1 MGTVHDSQLLPGRSA
16 RYRIRREQCRGDRRI
31 TRVGGIEAMTADQGG
46 TRGADRRRRR
56 ANRTRPSL
64 YVTLPVADRAARRAR
79 QVTRDALINWRL
91 THLEETAVLLVSEL
105 VTNAV
110 RHAQDTYAIALRL
123 EIAGTLLR
131 IEVQDADPRW
141 PQRRSPARLDESGFG
156 FVLMDALAGEWGVR
170 ETATGKTVWAELDI
184 RQGGEPGAWAAR
196 VPSMMCL

>member
-1 MGTVHDSQLLPGRSA
+1 M
-16 RYRIRREQCRGDRRI
+16 
-31 TRVGGIEAMTADQGG
+31 MADQGG
-46 TRGADRRRRR
+46 PHGAGRRLRR
-56 ANRTRPSL
+56 AKGTRRSL
-64 YVTLPVADRAARRAR
+64 YMTLPAADRAARQAR
-79 QVTRDALINWRL
+79 QLTRDTLASWRL

-131 IEVQDADPRW
+131 LEVQDADPRW
-141 PQRRSPARLDESGFG
+141 PQRRTPARLDESGFG

-184 RQGGEPGAWAAR
+184 RPGGEPGTWAGR
-196 VPSMMCL
+196 VPSTMCL